1 MDSHIIDSIISG
13 LLENLPLIIEAGI
26 TLLTAIIG
34 ALPDIIVTIVEALPE
49 IIKGI
54 LGGLLGALPQLI
66 EAGWQLLMGLLE
78 GIFKAVPQ
86 LLKGVG
92 DVCKSLWNSVL
103 EFFGIRSPSTL
114 FADIGGNLVRGLW
127 NGISDMTQWIKDKIF
142 SFARG
147 ITDSIKS
154 FFGIASPSKLFR
166 DQIGANLAFGLGEGF
181 EEAMH
186 EVTRDMQDAVP
197 TDFDINTNVKGALT
211 GSVGAGGGGFS
222 LVLNIGTFVNNSVQD
237 LRQLADELS
246 TIMAGE
252 IRRKE
257 ILAT

>member
-1 MDSHIIDSIISG
+1 MY
-13 LLENLPLIIEAGI
+13 
-26 TLLTAIIG
+26 
-34 ALPDIIVTIVEALPE
+34 
-49 IIKGI
+49 
-54 LGGLLGALPQLI
+54 
-66 EAGWQLLMGLLE
+66 
-78 GIFKAVPQ
+78 
-86 LLKGVG
+86 
-92 DVCKSLWNSVL
+92 SV
-103 EFFGIRSPSTL
+103 
-114 FADIGGNLVRGLW
+114 GGNLVRGLW

-142 SFARG
+142 GFARG

-186 EVTRDMQDAVP
+186 DVTRDMQEAVP
-197 TDFDINTNVKGALT
+197 TDFDINTNVKGAMH
-211 GSVGAGGGGFS
+211 GSMGAGGGFS
-222 LVLNIGTFVNNSVQD
+222 LVLNIGTFVNNSMQD

-257 ILAT
+257 ILT